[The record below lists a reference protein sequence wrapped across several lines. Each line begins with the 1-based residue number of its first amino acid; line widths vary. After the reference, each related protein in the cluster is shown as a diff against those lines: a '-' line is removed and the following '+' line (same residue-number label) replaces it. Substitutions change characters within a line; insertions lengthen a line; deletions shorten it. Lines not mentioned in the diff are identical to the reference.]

1 MKTLAQQFILSVLLA
16 VLSVSLEFW
25 TGSLKVRDFIND
37 NGLILIS
44 ALFAINVATLA
55 AIMPI
60 LRELEGAA
68 NRFPETRN
76 AALNGIKEMFLMG
89 IVFYILLILAPDKYW
104 CVCTTNK
111 SLFDILLSW
120 SVSIFARATIFHSVY
135 ATYDFS
141 RALIKISS
149 AHTKRPY

>member
-1 MKTLAQQFILSVLLA
+1 MKTFIYQFIVSILLA
-16 VLSVSLEFW
+16 AVSVSFEYW
-25 TGSLKVRDFIND
+25 TKSLKVRDFIDD

-60 LRELEGAA
+60 LRELEGTE
-68 NRFPETRN
+68 NRFTETRQ

-89 IVFYILLILAPDKYW
+89 VVFYILLIIAPDKYW
-104 CVCTTNK
+104 CTCTINK
-111 SLFDILLSW
+111 TTCDIVLSW
-120 SVSIFARATIFHSVY
+120 IICILARATIFHSVY

-141 RALIKISS
+141 RALIRISS
-149 AHTKRPY
+149 AHVQSSS

>member
-1 MKTLAQQFILSVLLA
+1 MKTFIFQFIISTLLA
-16 VLSVSLEFW
+16 SVSVSSEYW
-25 TGSLKVRDFIND
+25 TESLKVRDFIND

-60 LRELEGAA
+60 LRELEETE
-68 NRFPETRN
+68 NRFTKTRN
-76 AALNGIKEMFLMG
+76 AALNGIKEMLLMG
-89 IVFYILLILAPDKYW
+89 VVFYILLIIAPDKYW
-104 CVCTTNK
+104 CTCTINK
-111 SLFDILLSW
+111 TSFDIIFSW
-120 SVSIFARATIFHSVY
+120 VVCILARATIFHSVY

-149 AHTKRPY
+149 AHVHSSS